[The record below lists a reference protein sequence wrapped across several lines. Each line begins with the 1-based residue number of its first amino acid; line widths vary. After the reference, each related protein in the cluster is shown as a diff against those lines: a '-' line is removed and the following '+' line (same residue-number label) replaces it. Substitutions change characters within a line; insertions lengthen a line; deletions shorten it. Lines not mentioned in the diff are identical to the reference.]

1 MKSYGKAAGSTP
13 LEQGLFVTKRLLGL
27 DGSAR
32 KVSAKASNLR
42 DPTFQLAAFKVREE
56 QLLHTTAMQLQGDI
70 KQMPAFFAFRK
81 NMNDVL
87 SLAKAHV
94 ERRVLEQ
101 FIAKVQETESSDPQ
115 TATRLKRLCDLYA
128 IYRIA
133 ASPEEFNSARAAA
146 LLTDEV
152 DALCAE
158 LRQEALVM
166 VAAFDI
172 PDHIIRAP
180 IGLAD
185 SEAAMRTYLHA
196 VGFGDDK
203 RQNEEQE
210 EQGGVCAVD
219 VSLSTTDV
227 KGFYN

>member
-1 MKSYGKAAGSTP
+1 MYAAQTGGLLWEFAPETDWMQATFHPSGAFVVAAYGHSQAAVVDANTGKILRELP
-13 LEQGLFVTKRLLGL
+13 LTGPLV
-27 DGSAR
+27 
-32 KVSAKASNLR
+32 
-42 DPTFQLAAFKVREE
+42 
-56 QLLHTTAMQLQGDI
+56 
-70 KQMPAFFAFRK
+70 
-81 NMNDVL
+81 
-87 SLAKAHV
+87 
-94 ERRVLEQ
+94 
-101 FIAKVQETESSDPQ
+101 
-115 TATRLKRLCDLYA
+115 
-128 IYRIA
+128 YRIA